1 MRYRIF
7 IAGEIALT
15 AQIEPNLMPYTIR
28 QTIKRLE
35 ALSERGRILVT
46 VDDENGICHIIA
58 SRKASCTLPCLT
70 A

>member
-15 AQIEPNLMPYTIR
+15 ALIEPSLMQYTIQ
-28 QTIKRLE
+28 QTIKRLP

-46 VDDENGICHIIA
+46 VDDED
-58 SRKASCTLPCLT
+58 RDLLT
-70 A
+70 FWLHAAPQQI